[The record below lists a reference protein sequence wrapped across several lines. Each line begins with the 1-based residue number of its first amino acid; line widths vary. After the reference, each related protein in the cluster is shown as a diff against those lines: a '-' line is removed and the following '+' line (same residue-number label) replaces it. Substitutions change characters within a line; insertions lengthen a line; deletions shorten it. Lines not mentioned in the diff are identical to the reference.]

1 MVVTFYMLS
10 KKKKKNSIPGC
21 EFILLCFLLEVL
33 AF

>member
-10 KKKKKNSIPGC
+10 KKKKNSIPGC